1 MRHWTE
7 GAVTPSSGYGGG
19 SGCQRVFDSLRV
31 VHGIETFALESTLE
45 ILLGDDW
52 SSFILAQIEIAAGK
66 RGRIDADAGNKN
78 ESDMSHDTSWWT

>member
-19 SGCQRVFDSLRV
+19 SGCQRVLDSLRV

-66 RGRIDADAGNKN
+66 RGGIDADAGNKN
-78 ESDMSHDTSWWT
+78 ESDLSHDMSWWT